1 MRIKMKKRAWVIPTL
16 IFISIII
23 CSGCNFPI
31 DFSGKPNES
40 GLSATATLP
49 PSVEEGATVSSTAET
64 EQAITAT
71 DTAEIPPLTVSFV
84 DSSRNLYVWRE
95 GYAAPAEL
103 VNSGDVVESH
113 VSTDGNLIA
122 FIRSSDYSNYDLD
135 VVNFDGSNRHTLISN
150 AQFNAFTKPDYAI
163 GVGPNRVS
171 WKPGSHILGFSTRAV
186 LEGPGLL
193 VPGTFYT
200 LDVDSGTLQQLI
212 HTEDGFSFSFSPDGN
227 FVAIS
232 RPTGI
237 DLYHSDGSLVAENV
251 VTFNS
256 VNTASEYA
264 WTADISWKN
273 DSSSFCTVIAPE
285 EPWVDE
291 PAASIVW
298 QVSNTGAA
306 AMLYSGV
313 MSFFPMGIASFSPDL
328 SLMNYRTQEGNPLD
342 NNWALHVSLAD
353 GSGNANIDTGYF
365 GHLAEWSP
373 DGQKFIYSKLDGS
386 NNLAFLVNGNSTPD
400 HLADV
405 VSLLDAKWV
414 DDSHFIVSSHTE
426 NGDSLLYG
434 TINGPTGVIFNDST
448 STQLQNLSFD
458 VNR

>member
-1 MRIKMKKRAWVIPTL
+1 MKKRAWLIPTFLL
-16 IFISIII
+16 IYGFLF
-23 CSGCNFPI
+23 SGCNFPI
-31 DFSGKPNES
+31 NFYGKPENSDIKSTAALPSSVEE
-40 GLSATATLP
+40 SATA
-49 PSVEEGATVSSTAET
+49 SAASATD
-64 EQAITAT
+64 QAISTT
-71 DTAEIPPLTVSFV
+71 ETAEISALTVSFV
-84 DSSRNLYVWRE
+84 DSSRNLYVWLQ
-95 GYAAPAEL
+95 GAAAPVKL

-113 VSTDGNLIA
+113 VSSDGSLIA

-135 VVNFDGSNRHTLISN
+135 VINSDGFNQRTLIST
-150 AQFNAFTKPDYAI
+150 AQFNVLPKPDYAT
-163 GVGPNRVS
+163 GVGPNLVA
-171 WKPGSHILGFSTRAV
+171 WKSGTHILGFNTRAV
-186 LEGPGLL
+186 LEGPGLM

-227 FVAIS
+227 FIAIS

-237 DLYHSDGSLVAENV
+237 DLYHSDGSLAAENV

-291 PAASIVW
+291 PAPSIVW

-365 GHLAEWSP
+365 GHLATWSP

-386 NNLAFLVNGNSTPD
+386 NNLAFLANGNSTPEP
-400 HLADV
+400 LADV
-405 VSLLDAKWV
+405 VSLLEVKWV
-414 DDSHFIVSSHTE
+414 DNSHYILASHTE
-426 NGDSLLYG
+426 EGDSLLYG
-434 TINGPTGVIFNDST
+434 TINGPTGVIYNDSAA
-448 STQLQNLSFD
+448 TQLQNLSFD
-458 VNR
+458 LNR